1 MSNFLWEFLGPIG
14 LALEAEVGRA
24 GQAFVDAVSRPNRVG
39 QISCRGI
46 QIGQTF
52 IKNSQDLFKIVFWS
66 KRD

>member
-1 MSNFLWEFLGPIG
+1 MSDFLWEVHGPIG

-24 GQAFVDAVSRPNRVG
+24 GQTFVDAVSRPKRVG

-52 IKNSQDLFKIVFWS
+52 IKHSQDLLKIVFWS